1 METNFTHILLEGIF
15 PTGTKKKEFS
25 KIIPTK
31 YVIKRCEEL

>member
-15 PTGTKKKEFS
+15 PTGTKKRSS